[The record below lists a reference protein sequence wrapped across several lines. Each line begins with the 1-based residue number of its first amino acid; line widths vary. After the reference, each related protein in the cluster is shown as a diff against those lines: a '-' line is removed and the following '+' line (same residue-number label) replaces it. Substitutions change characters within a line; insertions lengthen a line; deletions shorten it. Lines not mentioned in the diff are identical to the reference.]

1 MRAIDFHVH
10 LPTPDWLDGSMAGY
24 VEAAEAY
31 FRSRVERQSL
41 ESLAA
46 KYRALDALAVLLAWD
61 AETATGRPRVPNSTV
76 ADAVRAHPDA
86 FTGIGSVDPHKESAV
101 DEVAEIAALGLRGV
115 KFHPSLQAFAP
126 DDEKFWP
133 VFAACEANGLL
144 ALFHTGTSGIGA
156 RQPGGQGIRIDYS
169 HPLKLDAVA
178 AAFPRLTVVAAHF
191 GWPWHMDLL
200 AMALHKTN
208 VYIDISGWSPKRI
221 PPEVIRELKGRLAG
235 QFVWGSDFPFIAA
248 RAVPR
253 GTGGARP
260 RLPGA
265 AARQRGQHPRPA
277 RVTRPGP
284 VGLACRGD
292 GGDRQ
297 RSIVAPVTDPSGFD
311 SRSRLTF
318 HGPLSGARADRLA
331 AELAARGPETVT
343 GSRPRRAGSGT
354 NSSPAWPPEPRSGCW
369 PTRTTPRPGRSGTG
383 STLTCR
389 SGCAGIATSWDSPIS
404 RWEHPD
410 QRNSCYQ

>member
-41 ESLAA
+41 DSLAA
-46 KYRALDALAVLLAWD
+46 KYRALDAMAVLLAWD
-61 AETATGRPRVPNSTV
+61 AETATGRPRVPNATV
-76 ADAVRAHPDA
+76 AAAVRDHPDA

-133 VFAACEANGLL
+133 VFAACDANGLL

-208 VYIDISGWSPKRI
+208 VYVDISGWSPRRM
-221 PPEVIRELKGRLAG
+221 PEEVTRELRGRLAG
-235 QFVWGSDFPFIAA
+235 QFVWGSDFPFIAPERCLDELKELGLDSPVLLRDNA
-248 RAVPR
+248 A
-253 GTGGARP
+253 GILG
-260 RLPGA
+260 LPDL
-265 AARQRGQHPRPA
+265 PA
-277 RVTRPGP
+277 QFW
-284 VGLACRGD
+284 L
-292 GGDRQ
+292 
-297 RSIVAPVTDPSGFD
+297 
-311 SRSRLTF
+311 
-318 HGPLSGARADRLA
+318 
-331 AELAARGPETVT
+331 
-343 GSRPRRAGSGT
+343 
-354 NSSPAWPPEPRSGCW
+354 NSSYS
-369 PTRTTPRPGRSGTG
+369 
-383 STLTCR
+383 
-389 SGCAGIATSWDSPIS
+389 
-404 RWEHPD
+404 
-410 QRNSCYQ
+410 